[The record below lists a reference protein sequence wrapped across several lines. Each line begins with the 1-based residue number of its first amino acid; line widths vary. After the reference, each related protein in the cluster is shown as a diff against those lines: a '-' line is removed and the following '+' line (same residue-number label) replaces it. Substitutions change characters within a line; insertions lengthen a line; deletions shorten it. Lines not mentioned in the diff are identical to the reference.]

1 MIAAARFA
9 LVALLC
15 LGAGL
20 GQAQQQDLPE
30 LGDPT
35 GAISEYQSLINS
47 TNAIIKDRAAA
58 LLEAAQT
65 KLEPLVAKP
74 TPPPVQPEAPK
85 PEAPAAPVAPAPDNK

>member
-35 GAISEYQSLINS
+35 V
-47 TNAIIKDRAAA
+47 AIISAEQEYR
-58 LLEAAQT
+58 LGRGWLRRPCWRPWT
-65 KLEPLVAKP
+65 R
-74 TPPPVQPEAPK
+74 TPSPPEIRRRC
-85 PEAPAAPVAPAPDNK
+85 